1 MRYSFDNFINHIL
14 LFPVAVSRLA
24 VCGCS
29 VERAGSTRFE
39 SLNVWR
45 FENLNI
51 WKTFLHTQNIA
62 LNSPKFKTKSKNFCQ
77 RYFWKKVCLNSHI
90 MLTECC
96 LSPKILT
103 RIEWCVHTW
112 YLSREP
118 QEFLCKF
125 FLAGVNFY
133 KFNAKN
139 WHFRQILRKKVA
151 FFTDLTRKIGVFRC
165 KFYSP
170 KILPV

>member
-103 RIEWCVHTW
+103 RYMLSSSTTNAIMQGHPCGPEWSKYSSFPPNDFH
-112 YLSREP
+112 
-118 QEFLCKF
+118 
-125 FLAGVNFY
+125 NFQWA
-133 KFNAKN
+133 NCPN
-139 WHFRQILRKKVA
+139 SNGR
-151 FFTDLTRKIGVFRC
+151 
-165 KFYSP
+165 
-170 KILPV
+170 LP